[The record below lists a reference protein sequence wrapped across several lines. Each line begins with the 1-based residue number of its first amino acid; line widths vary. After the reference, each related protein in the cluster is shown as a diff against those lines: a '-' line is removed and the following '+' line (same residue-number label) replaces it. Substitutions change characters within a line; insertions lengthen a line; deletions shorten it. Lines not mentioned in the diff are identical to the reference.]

1 MTRLTAFDWSPLGA
15 GPWGPPQPPHLSAL
29 PDRAALLVIG
39 AGVTGLSCAL
49 AWVSAGREVVVVDRA
64 FGNGAACRS
73 GGIVVGDTL
82 VGPAARFENC
92 ETELRQ
98 WVERHDVA
106 GGLRWAGCMELDRD
120 ASLPAS
126 PIDWC
131 DAGPVRLSRIV
142 PGGTLDPA
150 ALVERLAAESVARG
164 ARLVD
169 GVEVT
174 GVSRTSRGVEVD
186 SLKGRVTADRV
197 LVATDATAVAGHF
210 DPWPVRLV
218 TVALETAPLGDEQ
231 LEELGWRGRQPF
243 FTNDLPLLWGRLL
256 PHGGMLAGREL
267 IEVSPPG
274 APDLSGA
281 IDAARERLIRRVRGL
296 HPALAALDVV
306 RAWAGP
312 IARDHGG
319 VPGLHPDPE
328 IDGVFWAGGYGGH
341 GLAQAF
347 RLGAI
352 AAIRLA
358 GADAESTT

>member
-1 MTRLTAFDWSPLGA
+1 MARLTAFDWSSLGA
-15 GPWGPPQPPHLSAL
+15 APWRPPQSPHLSAL

-49 AWVSAGREVVVVDRA
+49 AWVSAGRDVVVVDRA

-82 VGPAARFENC
+82 VGPAAGFENC

-98 WVERHDVA
+98 WVERHEVA
-106 GGLRWAGCMELDRD
+106 GGLQWAGCMELDRD

-131 DAGPVRLSRIV
+131 DAGPVRLSRTV

-150 ALVERLAAESVARG
+150 RLVERLAEEAVARG

-169 GVEVT
+169 
-174 GVSRTSRGVEVD
+174 GVEVD

-231 LEELGWRGRQPF
+231 LEELGWRDRQPF

-274 APDLSGA
+274 APDLSRT
-281 IDAARERLIRRVRGL
+281 IDAARERLILRVRGL

-312 IARDHGG
+312 IARDHDG

-358 GADAESTT
+358 DTESTT